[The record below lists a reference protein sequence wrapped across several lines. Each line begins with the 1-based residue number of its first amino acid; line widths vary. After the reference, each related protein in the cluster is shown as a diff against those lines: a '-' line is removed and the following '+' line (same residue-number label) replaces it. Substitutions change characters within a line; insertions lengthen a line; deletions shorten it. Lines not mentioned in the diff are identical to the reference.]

1 MFGHTLLT
9 LVLLLAQTDQTVQ
22 VKRGARLEVHNFSG
36 TVTVRAW
43 DRDQVRV
50 QAEHSDRETVDV
62 QTTDTLVSVRSRNRN
77 GVPRS
82 LDYTITI
89 PAWMPVS
96 VSGTATDVDVD
107 GTAADVTIETVRGD
121 VKVRGGAGFVRVQ
134 SVQGAVSVERTKG
147 RVDAHTFNDS
157 IHLADITGDVTAE
170 TINGG
175 IMLERIDASSV
186 DASTVN
192 GEISYDGTIK
202 DGGLYRLTSHNG
214 QIDVAL
220 ADRTNATVT
229 VRTFNGDVTSTL
241 PVKIEQADKHRRTL
255 TTGTGSARVEIESFN
270 GQITL
275 HRPGDVKQKGER
287 TRKRQ

>member
-1 MFGHTLLT
+1 MFGHTLLA
-9 LVLLLAQTDQTVQ
+9 LLLLVAETDQTVQ

-36 TVTVRAW
+36 SVTVRAW

-50 QAEHSDRETVDV
+50 QAEHSDRESVDL

-82 LDYTITI
+82 LDYTISV

-134 SVQGAVSVERTKG
+134 SVQGAVSVERTRG

-157 IHLADITGDVTAE
+157 IHLTDITGDVTTE

-175 IMLERIDASSV
+175 ITLEKIDASSV

-192 GEISYDGTIK
+192 GEISYEGTIK

-214 QIDVAL
+214 PIDVAL
-220 ADRTNATVT
+220 ADRANATVT

-241 PVKIEQADKHRRTL
+241 PVRIEQADRHRRTL
-255 TTGTGSARVEIESFN
+255 TTGNGSARIEIESFN
-270 GQITL
+270 GAVTL
-275 HRPGDVKQKGER
+275 RRPDDPKRER
-287 TRKRQ
+287 GRRR